1 MTSSQS
7 GGFSYLPRLGLSLP
21 LRIFNAVL
29 FPIPLVPT
37 RPRTWPGRGVGS
49 RWSLKLFAEYRW
61 VTWVSRLVGRL
72 MMVMASKGHFLG
84 QIPHPMQRLSEMKA
98 IFESGLTSMQ
108 SFPLRTTCQV
118 YNKLSTQWG
127 VKKEKGIYTGQD
139 LLHSCRHFYR
149 M

>member
-7 GGFSYLPRLGLSLP
+7 GGLSYLPRLGFSLP

-37 RPRTWPGRGVGS
+37 RPKTCPGLGVGN
-49 RWSLKLFAEYRW
+49 RWSLKLLAEYRW

-72 MMVMASKGHFLG
+72 MIVIASKGHFLG

-108 SFPLRTTCQV
+108 SFPLRTT
-118 YNKLSTQWG
+118 YK
-127 VKKEKGIYTGQD
+127 I
-139 LLHSCRHFYR
+139 
-149 M
+149 